1 MKKIY
6 INRTKRFLAFGDV
19 MLQPGANVA
28 AEIDESKF
36 PTLKALM
43 DDGDVEISEDP
54 TSAVKQANTQK
65 AVDDIL
71 NTAPNNDGAKKAG
84 SRRKK
89 ELDDLDELAKSAANK
104 GKNKKDG
111 EEGSEEEAD
120 GDAAEGNEEA

>member
-19 MLQPGANVA
+19 MLQPGSNVA

-43 DDGDVEISEDP
+43 EDGDVEISEDP
-54 TSAVKQANTQK
+54 TSAVNQANTQK

-71 NTAPNNDGAKKAG
+71 NTAPNNDVAKKAG
-84 SRRKK
+84 SKRKK
-89 ELDDLDELAKSAANK
+89 ELDDLDELAKAAAKN

-120 GDAAEGNEEA
+120 GDAAEGNE